1 MIFAG
6 HPIKLISPSYANR
19 VAMMEM
25 RERKS
30 LDQYLTDMWIMRD
43 REQLTL
49 SAPKTSISW
58 PICREEG
65 AVEGVVKMRKGAR

>member
-6 HPIKLISPSYANR
+6 NPIKLISPSYANR
-19 VAMMEM
+19 VAMMEL

-30 LDQYLTDMWIMRD
+30 LEKYLDDIWTVRD
-43 REQLTL
+43 REQLTP

-65 AVEGVVKMRKGAR
+65 AVEGVVKMKRSR